1 LRPPAYCYL
10 GSMNAFALASD
21 GIALTLLL
29 ALLFLLIFDSI
40 DRYAANP
47 DSQDDQGENSDC

>member
-1 LRPPAYCYL
+1 
-10 GSMNAFALASD
+10 MNAFALASD

-29 ALLFLLIFDSI
+29 ALLFLLIFDSV